1 MFITLINEDER
12 TLQKLRNL
20 LTEYNFNF
28 VYVNDTVELPVK
40 SNNVSVLSSKSL
52 KHMTKSLPF
61 YYKFHENIILDVRKR
76 SVYRKKENLELPL
89 STIEYE
95 IICLLLENLNSVVTT
110 DRLLDQVW
118 GIDTPVGT
126 DNLYVY
132 INRLR
137 KKIEPYPK
145 YPSILITHRR
155 YGYEL
160 KRMDHLHY
168 LEKEE

>member
-28 VYVNDTVELPVK
+28 VYVNDTTDLPVETD
-40 SNNVSVLSSKSL
+40 NVSVLSSKSL
-52 KHMTKSLPF
+52 KQMTKNLPF
-61 YYKFHENIILDVRKR
+61 YYKFNENVILDVRKR
-76 SVYRKKENLELPL
+76 CVYRTNENLELPL
-89 STIEYE
+89 STIEYK

-110 DRLLDQVW
+110 DLLLDQVW

-145 YPSILITHRR
+145 YPSILITHRK

-160 KRMDHLHY
+160 KSIDYMNN